1 MIAPRLGSI
10 AFAAMAALPLSQAY
24 AAGQMQAVTL
34 NVPISITWPDSDAA
48 QAFSD
53 GAPQVTCNIYNATV
67 GNPIALPA
75 LKPLATATEPLLI
88 DSSGKY
94 AKTVSLA
101 FSVPAGQLAPQG
113 GWTYWCYLA
122 RHNSKNYCE
131 LSTYAQNRGLKV
143 STNDC
148 QQWGHSSTH

>member
-1 MIAPRLGSI
+1 MIPSRLGRI
-10 AFAAMAALPLSQAY
+10 ALAAMAALPLSAAY
-24 AAGQMQAVTL
+24 AAGQMQVVTL
-34 NVPISITWPDSDAA
+34 SVPISITWPDSDVA

-67 GNPIALPA
+67 GNPIVLPG

-94 AKTVSLA
+94 AKTVSLK

-131 LSTYAQNRGLKV
+131 LSKYAQNRGLKV

-148 QQWGHSSTH
+148 QQWGTSSTH

>member
-1 MIAPRLGSI
+1 MIASRLGRI
-10 AFAAMAALPLSQAY
+10 ALAAMAALPLSVAH
-24 AAGQMQAVTL
+24 AASQMQVVTL
-34 NVPISITWPDSDAA
+34 SVPISITWPDSDVA

-53 GAPQVTCNIYNATV
+53 GAPQVTCNIYNVMV
-67 GNPIALPA
+67 GNPIALPSA
-75 LKPLATATEPLLI
+75 KPLATATEPLLI

-94 AKTVSLA
+94 SKTVSLT

-131 LSTYAQNRGLKV
+131 LSKYAQNRGLKV
-143 STNDC
+143 SADEC
-148 QQWGHSSTH
+148 QQWGTSTTH